1 MWQAVKDYWYV
12 PALAFGVLL
21 GWIFWSKWTNT
32 PTVPPVEKI
41 LKEVA
46 AIGAARETREIAQ
59 REGNEEAK
67 KHVADKYAEKRK
79 RLDAE
84 GKLKE
89 KELEDDPVALAKY
102 LDGLDDAT
110 DDI

>member
-1 MWQAVKDYWYV
+1 MWQWVKDYWFIPV
-12 PALAFGVLL
+12 LAIGLLL
-21 GWIFWSKWTNT
+21 GWIFWSRWTNT
-32 PTVPPVEKI
+32 PTVPPVGKI

-59 REGNEEAK
+59 RAGNEEAK

-84 GKLKE
+84 AELQV

-102 LDGLDDAT
+102 LDQLDDP
-110 DDI
+110 DDA